1 MLRSKHNVEDDRAKN
16 RGRFAPLHEVAEQ
29 IVCDLVSEFQVQR
42 TDAFGLDPELEDRC
56 ELARPSV
63 RLAPEDTSSAPI
75 VISFT
80 AFPGIQMRLGHWHLM
95 AFPAC
100 GCDACDEEVG
110 VEIERL
116 RNSVADVVAGRFSE
130 SIYIPRTGDAWVEAK
145 FCAPDHWSGSR
156 IMLDRVQAEFL
167 LSRDG
172 GLTFNWQR
180 WQPRDSQVG

>member
-1 MLRSKHNVEDDRAKN
+1 VEDDRAKN

-29 IVCDLVSEFQVQR
+29 IVCDLVSEYHVQR
-42 TDAFGLDPELEDRC
+42 TDAFGLDPELEGRC

-63 RLAPEDTSSAPI
+63 RLAPEDPSSAPI

-100 GCDACDEEVG
+100 GCDSCHEEVG

-145 FCAPDHWSGSR
+145 FWAPDRWSGSR
-156 IMLDRVQAEFL
+156 NVLDRVQAESL
-167 LSRDG
+167 VHRSG
-172 GLTFNWQR
+172 GSTWDWR
-180 WQPRDSQVG
+180 PWR